1 MKKKKPKKNHK
12 NSRRRPIGGGK
23 DVNANGDRSERPKKS
38 ARDRLIGI
46 TKRVNNTTDTP
57 IATFVRTPQQKQTK
71 IHEKNK
77 TAIKNGYPVAKRT
90 RPPPLTVMICGQ
102 IRKKIIQSNTN
113 ENETDG
119 PKKRSTRF
127 DFFSFANQSAQ
138 ESGKRERATKN
149 IFKKLEDDA
158 FHEKWRRSPPP
169 RAPPPSLL
177 PRPKNGQRRHLQGYA
192 ARPWPCSDPK
202 PRKKN
207 VRPQFSSVSLSAAPR
222 LPPCPHLLLLLLL
235 LLFTPRF
242 RFCFDC
248 RFSSFEEFIFRF
260 FPRSTSQ
267 QGTRMSKMMKYNNR
281 ANDREVFGRISASA
295 KEKENKMALFFG
307 FFRLCVSF
315 SGFATRRF
323 AIGRA
328 QFRVD
333 QSFPFVR
340 SFWLVFFSKFCF
352 QRKDPFLSLSFAS
365 SPSRFH
371 FVERN
376 FSIRSSANFIRLKSK
391 QNHRKSDPLSLF

>member
-1 MKKKKPKKNHK
+1 MKTKPMDQKKDPRDSISFLSQTNPHKRAGKEKEPQKIFLK
-12 NSRRRPIGGGK
+12 NSKTTRSMKNGGG
-23 DVNANGDRSERPKKS
+23 
-38 ARDRLIGI
+38 
-46 TKRVNNTTDTP
+46 
-57 IATFVRTPQQKQTK
+57 
-71 IHEKNK
+71 
-77 TAIKNGYPVAKRT
+77 
-90 RPPPLTVMICGQ
+90 RPPEPRPLPSFPAPKMVNVDTSKVTRLALGPAAT
-102 IRKKIIQSNTN
+102 RNREKKTFGRNSL
-113 ENETDG
+113 
-119 PKKRSTRF
+119 RF
-127 DFFSFANQSAQ
+127 PF
-138 ESGKRERATKN
+138 
-149 IFKKLEDDA
+149 L
-158 FHEKWRRSPPP
+158 PPP
-169 RAPPPSLL
+169 V
-177 PRPKNGQRRHLQGYA
+177 
-192 ARPWPCSDPK
+192 C
-202 PRKKN
+202 
-207 VRPQFSSVSLSAAPR
+207 
-222 LPPCPHLLLLLLL
+222 PPCPHLLLLLLL

-340 SFWLVFFSKFCF
+340 SFWLVFFQSFVFKEKILFFRYRSPRLLLVSISSNEIFRFGRAPISFDSNRSKIIE
-352 QRKDPFLSLSFAS
+352 KVTPFPYF
-365 SPSRFH
+365 
-371 FVERN
+371 E
-376 FSIRSSANFIRLKSK
+376 
-391 QNHRKSDPLSLF
+391 